1 VKLLQQ
7 GIKLFFSPS
16 KSEDVELHSLTRS
29 NVKDNEQK
37 TVLQFLVSD
46 TLTNSFIDTSAVLG
60 ESYSYNLTAFDEDVN
75 KSSSTPR
82 FIIFETGFR
91 PKVKD
96 LNAKVDLEKRKISL
110 SWANSRGEV
119 DKYILYR
126 ASDNEP
132 YTIIITL
139 EPNKNSFIDNELNI
153 GNTYYYK
160 IKAVFKNGAESIFNN
175 PIKVIY

>member
-1 VKLLQQ
+1 MSSLALSDKIVFVLYFLIVASYGYWVYRKKKDTVSASQD
-7 GIKLFFSPS
+7 FF
-16 KSEDVELHSLTRS
+16 L
-29 NVKDNEQK
+29 
-37 TVLQFLVSD
+37 
-46 TLTNSFIDTSAVLG
+46 A
-60 ESYSYNLTAFDEDVN
+60 
-75 KSSSTPR
+75 
-82 FIIFETGFR
+82 
-91 PKVKD
+91 
-96 LNAKVDLEKRKISL
+96 
-110 SWANSRGEV
+110 EV

-132 YTIIITL
+132 YTIITTL